1 MDNYSETQVK
11 TFSRET
17 LEDLRKDIKSKL
29 IGKEKVT
36 RDVKSI
42 LQEYIEVRIFLLSSF
57 FCNVP
62 FTDYLA

>member
-1 MDNYSETQVK
+1 MDNYSESQVK

-42 LQEYIEVRIFLLSSF
+42 LQECIEVRIFLLSSF

>member
-36 RDVKSI
+36 RDIKSI